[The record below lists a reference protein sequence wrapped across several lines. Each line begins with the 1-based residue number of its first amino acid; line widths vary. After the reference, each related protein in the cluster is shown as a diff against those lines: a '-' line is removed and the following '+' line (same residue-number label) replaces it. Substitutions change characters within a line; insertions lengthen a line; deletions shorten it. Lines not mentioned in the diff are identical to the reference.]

1 VPFTLHV
8 TAVFEFPVTVAIN
21 CDELPVRTFAFDG
34 LTVTIVEPE
43 VAPGSE
49 GDVGLVVVVFAMPPH
64 AQATSARRSGNI
76 CTAEYLVEQFAEL
89 IVLCTPRLV
98 F

>member
-1 VPFTLHV
+1 M
-8 TAVFEFPVTVAIN
+8 TVAIN
-21 CDELPVRTFAFDG
+21 CDVSPARTFAFDG

-43 VAPGSE
+43 VDPGSD

-64 AQATSARRSGNI
+64 AQATSARRSGSN
-76 CTAEYLVEQFAEL
+76 CTAEGLVEQFVEL
-89 IVLCTPRLV
+89 IALCTPRLV